1 MTVLGLAVF
10 SLPLSFPSLFKELDS
25 VLITFLLIT
34 YNLHLGKDVNSDI
47 QEDEDDRNDL
57 FISKSKKWK
66 VDEKRENL
74 HRESGIE
81 RRQACSGG
89 ERRLQGTEAGLL
101 FHTSLQARG
110 VQVLLITKV
119 NHAASL

>member
-1 MTVLGLAVF
+1 M
-10 SLPLSFPSLFKELDS
+10 
-25 VLITFLLIT
+25 
-34 YNLHLGKDVNSDI
+34 NSDI